1 MRLKSF
7 RLPTAALA
15 ASLAL
20 AVPVA
25 ARAQSLLEL
34 YEAARSYD
42 AAFLAA
48 SAQAASAEF
57 RAAQTGALRLPTV
70 GLTASSTRSGNHYPS
85 DVKVPGSQE
94 SLPNTYATASA
105 SRLSARQPLY
115 NRVNSNSISQAEKSY
130 EAALTDLETA
140 EQDLI
145 LRVAQAYFDV
155 LAAQDTLATTRASKA
170 AITEQLASAKRN
182 FEVGTATIT
191 DAREAQARFDLA
203 VAQEIAADNE
213 LRNRRIALDQLVGRS
228 AVSPKGLLLP
238 LALPATAP
246 ANPDLWVTQA
256 DDQHP
261 QVRKGRLAYEIAQF
275 ETAKARAGHLPTV
288 DLVGEL
294 GITRNTGI
302 VGSVGSGSGSL
313 PGTFRNGAIGVQ
325 LNLPIFS
332 GFSTQNRIKETL
344 QLEEKSR
351 NDLEQ
356 VRRTVTLNTRVAY
369 NGVQSLQA
377 QVKALEAAEASAK
390 LLLEA
395 TQLGFKVGVRVNL
408 DVLNA
413 QRDLFSTQ
421 RDLARARY
429 DALVGTLRLR
439 QASGLVTPADVEA
452 VNRLLAP

>member
-1 MRLKSF
+1 MRLKTF
-7 RLPTAALA
+7 RLTAGALA
-15 ASLAL
+15 AGLAL
-20 AVPVA
+20 ALPMA
-25 ARAQSLLEL
+25 ARAQNLLEL

-42 AAFLAA
+42 ASFLAA
-48 SAQAASAEF
+48 TAQAAAAEF
-57 RAAQTGALRLPTV
+57 RAAQSGALRLPSV
-70 GLTASSTRSGNHYPS
+70 NLQASSIRTGNDLP
-85 DVKVPGSQE
+85 DPF
-94 SLPNTYATASA
+94 PNTYATATGG
-105 SRLSARQPLY
+105 RLSARQPLY
-115 NRVNSNSISQAEKSY
+115 NRVNSNSISQAERAY
-130 EAALTDLETA
+130 EAALNDLQTA

-155 LAAQDTLATTRASKA
+155 LASQDTLATTRANKA

-203 VAQEIAADNE
+203 TAQELAADND

-228 AVSPKGLLLP
+228 AVMPKGLAVPVVLP
-238 LALPATAP
+238 PTAP
-246 ANPDLWVTQA
+246 ADPDQWVTQA
-256 DDQHP
+256 DDVHP
-261 QVRKGRLAYEIAQF
+261 QVRKGRLGYEIAQL

-294 GITRNTGI
+294 GINRNDGV
-302 VGSVGSGSGSL
+302 VGSVGTGSGSL
-313 PGTFRNGAIGVQ
+313 PGTFKNGAIGVQ

-351 NDLEQ
+351 NDLDQ
-356 VRRTVTLNTRVAY
+356 VRRAVALNTRVAY

-390 LLLEA
+390 LALEA
-395 TQLGFKVGVRVNL
+395 TQLGFRVGVRVNL

-429 DALVGTLRLR
+429 DALVGSLRLR
-439 QASGLVTPADVEA
+439 QAAGQASADDITA
-452 VNRLLAP
+452 INQLLAK